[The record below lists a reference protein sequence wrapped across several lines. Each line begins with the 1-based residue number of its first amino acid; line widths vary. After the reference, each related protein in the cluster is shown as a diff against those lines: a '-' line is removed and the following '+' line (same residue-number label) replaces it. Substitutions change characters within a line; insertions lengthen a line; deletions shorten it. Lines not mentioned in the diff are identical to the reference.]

1 MKEIKKLVCI
11 QCHSACRVAAEIED
25 GRLIGVGPD
34 MDFPKGE
41 LFSSIVR
48 SCPRANAITDYFYHK
63 DRLNYPLK
71 RAGARGE
78 NKWVQISWEQA
89 MDEITGKMKALIDQY
104 GPECI
109 GTTCG
114 TGRTTDEFRSRFF
127 NLLGSPNIV
136 GQAEICYG
144 EYLALMYAVFGWK
157 LFPVVQ
163 KETQC
168 TLMWGGGGPRYWNAL
183 WKNITRAHKAGMKLI
198 VIDPRGI
205 DATHHADLWLQVRPG
220 TDCALALA
228 MIRHIIKKGLYD
240 KDFVEKWCHG
250 FDALCERV
258 EPFTLEKAAEITWVP
273 AEQIRQAAELYATS
287 KPAAMTHG
295 LGLEHTVNS
304 METLHAVFVLRA
316 ITGNLDVKG
325 GDIFTT
331 AYPDVIHEQEIELID
346 KLSPEQRKKQ
356 LGADRFKILTQEGFR
371 MTQEAVPRVWGNLT
385 LNRSSQFQA
394 FAHAPTFYRAAITG
408 KPYPLKAIL
417 TVSSNPLLTYGN
429 TKVVYEAL
437 KNLDLY
443 VVLDFFMTPS
453 AQLADYVLPGATY
466 LERPWIWAYA
476 MIVGS
481 EQAMPAVVPGQ
492 YERWSDYKFWKGL
505 GDRLGQQEYWPWE
518 DLEEVYDYRLQP
530 SGVTFKEFMAR
541 GGFAAGKGGFK
552 RYEEKGFGTP
562 TGKVELYST
571 VLEKM
576 GYDPLPVFREPL
588 ESPVSSPELAKE
600 YPLILTTGG
609 RFLPYYNA
617 EHRQVAKH
625 RKRYPWPKMEIH
637 PETAKALGIENGQWV
652 WIETLRGRCRQTAE
666 YDKKIHPGVVHAQH
680 GWWYPEDPGEEPYL
694 HGVWKSNV
702 NILTDDDPDHCN
714 PINGGWPLRA
724 MLCKVYP
731 CKPEEVEAEQKKHF
745 WD

>member
-1 MKEIKKLVCI
+1 MTVTVLRA
-11 QCHSACRVAAEIED
+11 SAPPAGRD
-25 GRLIGVGPD
+25 GRPT
-34 MDFPKGE
+34 
-41 LFSSIVR
+41 SS
-48 SCPRANAITDYFYHK
+48 
-63 DRLNYPLK
+63 
-71 RAGARGE
+71 GA
-78 NKWVQISWEQA
+78 
-89 MDEITGKMKALIDQY
+89 
-104 GPECI
+104 
-109 GTTCG
+109 
-114 TGRTTDEFRSRFF
+114 RFF

-144 EYLALMYAVFGWK
+144 EYLALMYAMFGWK

-183 WKNITRAHKAGMKLI
+183 WKNITKAHKEGMKLI

-205 DATHHADLWLQVRPG
+205 DATRHADMWLRVRPG

-228 MIRHIIKKGLYD
+228 MIRHIIKEGLYD

-250 FDALCERV
+250 FEELRERV

-295 LGLEHTVNS
+295 LGIEHTVNS
-304 METLHAVFVLRA
+304 METLHAVFALRA
-316 ITGNLDVKG
+316 ITGNIDVKG
-325 GDIFTT
+325 GDLFTT
-331 AYPDVIHEQEIELID
+331 AYPDIIHEQEIELID

-371 MTQEAVPRVWGNLT
+371 MTQESVPRVWGDLT
-385 LNRSSQFQA
+385 LNRSSQFQG
-394 FAHAPTFYRAAITG
+394 FAHAPSFYRAAITG

-417 TVSSNPLLTYGN
+417 TVSSNPVVTYGN
-429 TKVVYEAL
+429 SKVVYEAL

-443 VVLDFFMTPS
+443 VVVDFFMTPS

-505 GDRLGQQEYWPWE
+505 GDRLGQKEYWPWE
-518 DLEEVYDYRLQP
+518 DLEQVYDYRLQP
-530 SGVTFKEFMAR
+530 SGVTFKEFMAK
-541 GGFAAGKGGFK
+541 GGFAAGKGGYK

-588 ESPVSSPELAKE
+588 ESPVSTPDLAKE

-617 EHRQVAKH
+617 EHRQIAKH

-637 PETAKALGIENGQWV
+637 PETAKSLGIEDGQWV
-652 WIETLRGRCRQTAE
+652 WIESPRGRCRQTAE
-666 YDKKIHPGVVHAQH
+666 YDAEYPPRRCPCPARLVVSRGSGGGTLPLRTLEIEHQYPDRRRSRSLQPHQRRLAAPGAVVQGLSLQARGAVTGGAKSHENRQSLPRALGDRAGNSLCRIGQLLPQARWSHRHLCRATRLAGNEHGAEEGHMAEVVLPRAAPGVSCVAA
-680 GWWYPEDPGEEPYL
+680 G
-694 HGVWKSNV
+694 
-702 NILTDDDPDHCN
+702 
-714 PINGGWPLRA
+714 PL
-724 MLCKVYP
+724 
-731 CKPEEVEAEQKKHF
+731 
-745 WD
+745 